1 MALSPKRK
9 GRITGSSIGAILG
22 LSPFAT
28 PDDVMRSMVRAWHGA
43 ESEFKGNVAT
53 EYGKFHED
61 YALAEFELQT
71 HLDVLETGEDE
82 VFHIHPDYDWIGAT
96 PDGRIPYEEYA
107 ELLEIK
113 CPYGKRNDKEPVFK
127 TVEEQP
133 HYHAQMQYEMFCSQV
148 TTAVNFYQWNQYDNS
163 LVTVEYDQAFIDE
176 TLPKLKAFYD
186 QYLIEREENYQQH
199 LDPLILEIPESL
211 AAEEYKLA
219 KADMEAAKKQMDLAK
234 AQLIKMANGKKA
246 NIAGLSVYPINRTGS
261 ISYAKVVA
269 DHLPDLDLESYRG
282 KASTSWGVK

>member
-53 EYGKFHED
+53 EYGSFHED
-61 YALAEFELQT
+61 YALAEFELAT
-71 HLDVLETGEDE
+71 GLDVLETGNNE
-82 VFHIHPDYDWIGAT
+82 VFHIHPEYDWLGAT
-96 PDGRIPYEEYA
+96 PDGRIPFGKHA

-113 CPYGKRNDKEPVFK
+113 CPYGKRSDKEPVFK

-148 TTAVNFYQWNQYDNS
+148 LTKVNFMQWNQYDNS

-176 TLPKLKAFYD
+176 TLPKLKLFYG
-186 QYLIEREENYQQH
+186 QYLLEREENYQQH

-219 KADMEAAKKQMDLAK
+219 KADFDTAKKQMDLAK
-234 AQLIKMANGKKA
+234 TQLVKMANGKKA
-246 NIAGLSVYPINRTGS
+246 NIAGLSVYPINRAGS

-282 KASTSWGVK
+282 KASTSWGIK

>member
-22 LSPFAT
+22 VSPFAT

-71 HLDVLETGEDE
+71 DLDVSETGNNE
-82 VFHIHPDYDWIGAT
+82 VFHIHPEYDWIGAT
-96 PDGRIPYEEYA
+96 PDGRIPFGDYA

-113 CPYGKRNDKEPVFK
+113 CPYGKRNDKQPVFK
-127 TVEEQP
+127 TIEEQP

-148 TTAVNFYQWNQYDNS
+148 LTSVNFMQWNQYDYS
-163 LVTVEYDQAFIDE
+163 LVKVDFDQVFIDE
-176 TLPKLKAFYD
+176 TLPKLKLFYG
-186 QYLIEREENYQQH
+186 QYLLEREENYQQH
-199 LDPLILEIPESL
+199 LDPLVLEIPESL

-219 KADMEAAKKQMDLAK
+219 KADMETAKKQMDLAK
-234 AQLIKMANGKKA
+234 AQLVKMANGKKA
-246 NIAGLSVYPINRTGS
+246 KIAGLSVYPVERKGS
-261 ISYAKVVA
+261 VSYAKVVA
-269 DHLPDLDLESYRG
+269 DHCPDVDLTSYTG
-282 KASTSWGVK
+282 KPSTSWTVK

>member
-71 HLDVLETGEDE
+71 GFEVDNTGENE
-82 VFHIHPDYDWIGAT
+82 VFYIHPEHDWLGAT
-96 PDGRIPYEEYA
+96 PDGFIPFGDHA

-113 CPYGKRNDKEPVFK
+113 APYGKRKDEKPIFK

-133 HYHAQMQYEMFCSQV
+133 HYHAQMQYEMYCSQIL
-148 TTAVNFYQWNQYDNS
+148 TRVNFYQWNQYDNS
-163 LVTVEYDQAFIDE
+163 LVSVEFDQKFIDD
-176 TLPKLKAFYD
+176 TLPVLKAFYD
-186 QYLIEREENYQQH
+186 RYLIEREENYQQH

-211 AAEEYKLA
+211 AADEYRLA
-219 KADMEAAKKQMDLAK
+219 KADMEKAKKQMDLAK
-234 AQLIKMANGKKA
+234 AQLIKLADGKKA
-246 NIAGLSVYPINRTGS
+246 NIAGLSVYPINKTGS

-269 DHLPDLDLESYRG
+269 EHLPDLDLEPYRG
-282 KASTSWGVK
+282 KSSTNWGIK